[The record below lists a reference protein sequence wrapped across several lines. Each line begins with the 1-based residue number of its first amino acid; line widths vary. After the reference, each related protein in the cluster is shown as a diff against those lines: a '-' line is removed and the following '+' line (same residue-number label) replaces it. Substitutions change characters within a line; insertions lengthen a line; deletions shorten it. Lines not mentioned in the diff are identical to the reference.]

1 MGKGKKS
8 SKLDARQPATASS
21 PSFKSHSTRAE
32 RYAMGKSDAFD
43 EAVAALSVAYADQN
57 EQDHAA
63 LKRAIV
69 DGKIEALVEEPK

>member
-1 MGKGKKS
+1 
-8 SKLDARQPATASS
+8 
-21 PSFKSHSTRAE
+21 
-32 RYAMGKSDAFD
+32 MGKSDAFD